1 MTHDSQHLGID
12 PALDLSCHLPV
23 IFVSPVAFVAL
34 ALVDALPESAL
45 VHLLRDVDVR
55 VDHGD
60 LDDVAVGHR
69 DLDAARG
76 VPGKSRVGVPTVGN
90 FSFREGVAEW
100 RYGGGVLVPFASC
113 QK

>member
-1 MTHDSQHLGID
+1 MRALESHF
-12 PALDLSCHLPV
+12 PAV
-23 IFVSPVAFVAL
+23 FVRPVAVVGRRL
-34 ALVDALPESAL
+34 PLVDALPESAL

>member
-23 IFVSPVAFVAL
+23 IFVSAVAFVAL

-55 VDHGD
+55 VDDGD

-69 DLDAARG
+69 HLDAARS
-76 VPGKSRVGVPTVGN
+76 VPGIRVPTVGS
-90 FSFREGVAEW
+90 FSFRQGRGEVSFDLQLLFCNFRNW
-100 RYGGGVLVPFASC
+100 
-113 QK
+113 